1 MRGRTIAAGA
11 LLLLPIAGLV
21 LVLSLPDLDVVWE
34 HQPSHFWLVLGV
46 ALVNVVLGLL
56 ASEAAKQRDDP
67 RLFLVSMALLVSSG
81 FLALH
86 ALATPGVVL
95 HEPNAGFV
103 IATPIGLLLASGFA
117 AASALNLDERA
128 TARLRAW
135 QGRIR
140 LSVAVILVLWAV
152 VSLSGQSPLDRAP
165 EEERVTWVLILL
177 PVGVFAYA
185 FAAVRYLGVY
195 RRRRQ
200 LLPLAVAV
208 AFVLLAEALIAV
220 AFGRAWHASWWEW
233 HVLMAIAFGAI
244 LLAVRREYRRER
256 SLPEAF
262 GGLYTERTLER
273 LDDRRASALQ
283 RLTDAMRTRD
293 DVDAVTRGLR
303 DEGFTREEVAL
314 LERAA
319 EELARVDGLL
329 HRYLGTRLAQQLHE
343 EPSFGDLGGR
353 EREVTALFADL
364 VDFTSFSEGHEADEV
379 VSMLNAYWSAVVP
392 EIADGEGGVIER
404 FAGDGLLAI
413 FNALGDEPDHA
424 LRAARA
430 AIAVQDRAE
439 ELRRSRE
446 EWPRFR
452 IGLNTGP
459 AVIGSVGSEAQR
471 SFSAIGDTTNVAA
484 RLQAVAKPGE
494 IVIGAVT
501 RAELGDDAIV
511 EELGPVE
518 LKGKSRPVEPYRLV
532 SVAG

>member
-1 MRGRTIAAGA
+1 VRARTIAVGV
-11 LLLLPIAGLV
+11 LLLLPLAGLA
-21 LVLSLPDLDVVWE
+21 LVLSVPDLDVVWE
-34 HQPSHFWLVLGV
+34 HQPSHIWLVLGV

-56 ASEAAKQRDDP
+56 ASEAARQRDDP
-67 RLFLVSMALLVSSG
+67 RLFLVSMALLVSAG

-95 HEPNAGFV
+95 HAPNAGFV
-103 IATPIGLLLASGFA
+103 IATPLGLLLASGFA
-117 AASALNLDERA
+117 AASALNLSERA

-140 LSVAVILVLWAV
+140 LLVALVLILWAV
-152 VSLSGQSPLDRAP
+152 ASLSGVSPLDRAP

-177 PVGVFAYA
+177 PFGVIAYA
-185 FAAVRYLGVY
+185 FAAFRYLNVS
-195 RRRRQ
+195 RRREQ

-244 LLAVRREYRRER
+244 LLAVRHEYRRER
-256 SLPEAF
+256 SLPGAF

-273 LDDRRASALQ
+273 LDDRRRSALL
-283 RLTDAMRTRD
+283 RLTEALRSDEDLGAATRD
-293 DVDAVTRGLR
+293 LRSDGLSGEEIAV
-303 DEGFTREEVAL
+303 

-329 HRYLGTRLAQQLHE
+329 HRYIGPRLAQQLHI

-364 VDFTSFSEGHEADEV
+364 VGFTTFSEGHAADEV

-392 EIADGEGGVIER
+392 AIADGEGGVIER

-413 FNALGDEPDHA
+413 FNALGDQPDHA
-424 LRAARA
+424 LRGARA
-430 AIAVQDRAE
+430 AVSVQDRAE
-439 ELRRSRE
+439 DLRRARA

-452 IGLNTGP
+452 IGLNTGT

-484 RLQAVAKPGE
+484 RLQAIATPGG
-494 IVIGAVT
+494 IVIGALT
-501 RAELGDDAIV
+501 RRELGEHATV
-511 EELGPVE
+511 EPLGAVE
-518 LKGKSRPVEPYRLV
+518 LKGKSEPVETFRLV
-532 SVAG
+532 SVRS

>member
-1 MRGRTIAAGA
+1 MRGRTIAVGV
-11 LLLLPIAGLV
+11 LLLLPLAGLV
-21 LVLSLPDLDVVWE
+21 LVLSVPEMDVVWE

-67 RLFLVSMALLVSSG
+67 RLFLVSMSLLVSSG

-95 HEPNAGFV
+95 HDPNAGFV

-117 AASALNLDERA
+117 AASAVNFGERA

-140 LSVAVILVLWAV
+140 LLVALVLILWAAA
-152 VSLSGQSPLDRAP
+152 SLSGLPPLDRAP

-177 PVGVFAYA
+177 PFGVIAYA
-185 FAAVRYLGVY
+185 FAAVRYFNVY
-195 RRRRQ
+195 LRRRQ

-244 LLAVRREYRRER
+244 LLAVRHEYRRER

-262 GGLYTERTLER
+262 GGLYTQRTLDR
-273 LDDRRASALQ
+273 LDDRRRSALL
-283 RLTDAMRTRD
+283 RLTEALRTGEDLDDAIRSIRAD
-293 DVDAVTRGLR
+293 GFGGEEIAV
-303 DEGFTREEVAL
+303 

-329 HRYLGTRLAQQLHE
+329 HRYLGPRVAQQLHE
-343 EPSFGDLGGR
+343 EPSFDELGGR

-364 VDFTSFSEGHEADEV
+364 VGFTSFSEGHAADEV
-379 VSMLNAYWSAVVP
+379 VSMLNTYWSAVVP
-392 EIADGEGGVIER
+392 AIADGEGGVIER

-413 FNALGDEPDHA
+413 FNALGDQPDHA
-424 LRAARA
+424 LRGARA
-430 AIAVQDRAE
+430 AVSVQDRAE
-439 ELRRSRE
+439 DLRRSRE

-452 IGLNTGP
+452 IGLNTGS

-484 RLQAVAKPGE
+484 RLQALATPGG
-494 IVIGAVT
+494 IVIGPVT
-501 RAELGDDAIV
+501 RRELGDRATV
-511 EELGPVE
+511 EPLGPAE
-518 LKGKSRPVEPYRLV
+518 LKGKAEPVETFRLL
-532 SVAG
+532 SVRG